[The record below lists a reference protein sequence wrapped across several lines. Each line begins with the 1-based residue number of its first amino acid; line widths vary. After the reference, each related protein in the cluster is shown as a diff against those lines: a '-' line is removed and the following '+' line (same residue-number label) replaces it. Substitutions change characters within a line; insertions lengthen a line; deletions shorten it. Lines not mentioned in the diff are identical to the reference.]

1 MCGIFGVTGDS
12 STTELLIRGLKRMEY
27 RGYDSSG
34 ICLVNGKQL
43 IRKRAVGP
51 LSNLEPLVEN
61 LPGSECGIAHTRW
74 ATHGA
79 PTEENAHPHF
89 STDSKIAVV
98 HNGIIE
104 NEVELRKKIKSIDD
118 EINFQSETDS
128 ELVAHLLSIEF
139 QNSKIDIKTA
149 KEDEILS
156 CWKSV
161 LDTLE
166 GSFALAVVIESR
178 KDFILFARKFAPL
191 IISHDGER
199 GILASDV
206 SCVVGLTENVFY
218 LNEGDWG
225 ILTNSE
231 AQIFNIDGDLVETE
245 PKKLEWKLG
254 EAELGGYPTFM
265 LKEIYEQPRVVRDCL
280 RGRLSRDKIKGF
292 SIPFNPRLL
301 RIVGCG
307 TAYNAGL
314 LARYYIEQLSKI
326 PVILDHAHEF
336 RYGAPSGPKSLVIG
350 ISQSGETA
358 DTLAAIDAAQ
368 ERGYPTLGIVNV
380 ESSTIARN
388 VDSLLG
394 IRAGPEIGVAS
405 TKAFTGQVLGG
416 LLVAMKLGQ
425 LSKTFHRE
433 DLSYFDRHARMLPTS
448 MERMLND
455 QNIKTKLWEAQQYFV
470 GKNHAF
476 FLGRNTSY
484 PIALEGALKL
494 KEISY
499 IHAEGYAGGELKHG
513 PLALVE
519 EGTPIIVIASEGSSH
534 KKLLGNA
541 REVASRGAK
550 VIFITH
556 QEDDLADSHADLV
569 IKVPRT
575 HDLLQPLLYNIICQ
589 LLSLNI
595 AEERGCNVD
604 RPRNLAKSVT
614 VE

>member
-1 MCGIFGVTGDS
+1 MCGIFGIIGELN
-12 STTELLIRGLKRMEY
+12 TTELLMHGLKRMEY

-34 ICLVNGKQL
+34 ICLVNGKTL
-43 IRKRAVGP
+43 VRKRAVGH
-51 LSNLEPLVEN
+51 LTNLEPLLVD
-61 LPGSECGIAHTRW
+61 LPDSECGIAHTRW
-74 ATHGA
+74 ATHGP
-79 PTEENAHPHF
+79 PTVENAHPHM
-89 STDSKIAVV
+89 SPKLDVAVV

-104 NEVELRKKIKSIDD
+104 NEIHLKKQLKSENQKIKFESD
-118 EINFQSETDS
+118 TDS
-128 ELVAHLLSIEF
+128 EIVAHLLSNEIKN
-139 QNSKIDIKTA
+139 QGLKIDGASEEEFLLCWREVIK
-149 KEDEILS
+149 K
-156 CWKSV
+156 
-161 LDTLE
+161 LE
-166 GSFALAVVIESR
+166 GSFALATVVQGR
-178 KDFILFARKFAPL
+178 KDFILFARRFAPL
-191 IISHDGER
+191 IIAHDGKK
-199 GILASDV
+199 GLLASDV
-206 SCVVGLTENVFY
+206 SCLVGLTESVFY
-218 LNEGDWG
+218 LEEGDWG
-225 ILTNSE
+225 IINNE
-231 AQIFNIDGDLVETE
+231 EVRIFNKDEELVATE
-245 PKKLEWKLG
+245 SKKLEWKMG
-254 EAELGGYPTFM
+254 DAELGGYPTFM

-280 RGRLSRDKIKGF
+280 RGRLSRDEIKGV
-292 SIPFNPRLL
+292 SIPYHPRFL

-314 LARYYIEQLSKI
+314 LVRYYIEQLSKI
-326 PVILDHAHEF
+326 PVLLDHAHEF
-336 RYGAPSGPKSLVIG
+336 RYGAPSGPKSLVVG

-358 DTLAAIDAAQ
+358 DTLAAIQAAH

-380 ESSTIARN
+380 ESSTMARTVN
-388 VDSLLG
+388 SVIG

-425 LSKTFHRE
+425 VSKNFHRE

-455 QNIKTKLWEAQQYFV
+455 QNIKTKLWEAQQFFE

-519 EGTPIIVIASEGSSH
+519 DGTPVVVIASEGSSH
-534 KKLLGNA
+534 QKLLGNT
-541 REVASRGAK
+541 REVIARGAK

-556 QEDDLADSHADLV
+556 QEDDLAQEYADLV

>member
-1 MCGIFGVTGDS
+1 MCGIFGVTGDKN
-12 STTELLIRGLKRMEY
+12 TTELLMRGLKRMEY

-34 ICLVNGKQL
+34 ICLNNDDL
-43 IRKRAVGP
+43 IRRRAVGQ
-51 LSNLEPLVEN
+51 LSNLEPLVVD
-61 LPGSECGIAHTRW
+61 LPKSECGIAHTRW

-79 PTEENAHPHF
+79 PTVENAHPHV
-89 STDSKIAVV
+89 SSKLDVAVV

-104 NEVELRKKIKSIDD
+104 NEVELRNLLKSEDD
-118 EINFQSETDS
+118 SIEFESETDS
-128 ELVAHLLSIEF
+128 ELVAHLLSKELKRA
-139 QNSKIDIKTA
+139 KIDLNIS
-149 KEDEILS
+149 KEDELLA
-156 CWKSV
+156 CWNTVISK
-161 LDTLE
+161 LE
-166 GSFALAVVIESR
+166 GSFALAAVIKGKGDS
-178 KDFILFARKFAPL
+178 ILFARKFAPL
-191 IISHDGER
+191 ILSHDGKR

-206 SCVVGLTENVFY
+206 SCVVGLTESVYY
-218 LNEGDWG
+218 LEEGDWG
-225 ILTNSE
+225 ILSDKE
-231 AQIFNIDGDLVETE
+231 VKIFNLDGNLVDLK

-254 EAELGGYPTFM
+254 DAELGGYPTFM

-280 RGRLSRDKIKGF
+280 RGRLSRDKIKGV
-292 SIPFNPRLL
+292 SIPFHPRLL

-388 VDSLLG
+388 VDNIIG

-405 TKAFTGQVLGG
+405 TKAFTGQVIGG

-425 LSKTFHRE
+425 DSKNFHRE

-455 QNIKTKLWEAQQYFV
+455 QNIKTKLWEAQQLFV

-519 EGTPIIVIASEGSSH
+519 DGTPIVVIASEGSSH

-556 QEDDLADSHADLV
+556 QEDQLAESHADIV

>member
-1 MCGIFGVTGDS
+1 MCGIFGMVGDAN
-12 STTELLIRGLKRMEY
+12 TTKLLMQGLKRMEY

-34 ICLVNGKQL
+34 ICIVDNNEF
-43 IRKRAVGP
+43 IRRRAVGE
-51 LSNLEPLVEN
+51 LSNLEPLVVN
-61 LPGSECGIAHTRW
+61 LPDSECGIAHTRW
-74 ATHGA
+74 ATHGP
-79 PTEENAHPHF
+79 PTEDNAHPHM
-89 STDSKIAVV
+89 SPKLDVAVV

-104 NEVELRKKIKSIDD
+104 NEVELRKELSSIDKNITFKSD
-118 EINFQSETDS
+118 TDS
-128 ELVAHLLSIEF
+128 EIIAHLFSNEIKNSGLDLKKSKDEEF
-139 QNSKIDIKTA
+139 I
-149 KEDEILS
+149 S
-156 CWKSV
+156 CWKKV
-161 LDTLE
+161 IDKLE
-166 GSFALAVVIESR
+166 GSFALAVILKGR
-178 KDFILFARKFAPL
+178 NDFILFARKFAPL
-191 IISHDGER
+191 VISHDGNK

-206 SCVVGLTENVFY
+206 SCIVGLTDKVHY
-218 LNEGDWG
+218 LEEGDWG
-225 ILTNSE
+225 LINKNGIK
-231 AQIFNIDGDLVETE
+231 IFNADGDLVEKE
-245 PKKLEWKLG
+245 PKKLEWTLG
-254 EAELGGYPTFM
+254 DAELGGYPTFM

-280 RGRLSRDKIKGF
+280 RGRLSREKIKGV

-358 DTLAAIDAAQ
+358 DTLAAIQAAH

-388 VDSLLG
+388 VDTMIG

-425 LSKTFHRE
+425 DSKNFHRE

-470 GKNHAF
+470 DKNHAF

-519 EGTPIIVIASEGSSH
+519 EGTPIVVIASEGSSH

-541 REVASRGAK
+541 REVAARGAK
-550 VIFITH
+550 VILITH
-556 QEDDLADSHADLV
+556 QEDELADSHADLV

>member
-1 MCGIFGVTGDS
+1 MCGIFGVTGDKD
-12 STTELLIRGLKRMEY
+12 TTELLIHGLKRMEY

-34 ICLVNGKQL
+34 ICLNNEEL

-51 LSNLEPLVEN
+51 LSNLEPLVVD
-61 LPGSECGIAHTRW
+61 LPDSKCGIAHTRW

-79 PTEENAHPHF
+79 PTVENAHPHV
-89 STDSKIAVV
+89 SSELDVAVV

-104 NEVELRKKIKSIDD
+104 NEVELRNFLKSDYK
-118 EINFQSETDS
+118 ELEFESETDS
-128 ELVAHLLSIEF
+128 ELVAHLLSKELKKI
-139 QNSKIDIKTA
+139 NSKIKNIT
-149 KEDEILS
+149 EDQILS
-156 CWKSV
+156 SWKNV
-161 LDTLE
+161 IDKLE
-166 GSFALAVVIESR
+166 GSYALAAVISGREDS
-178 KDFILFARKFAPL
+178 ILFARKFAPL
-191 IISHDGER
+191 ILSHDGKR
-199 GILASDV
+199 GLLASDV
-206 SCVVGLTENVFY
+206 SCVVGLSESVFY
-218 LNEGDWG
+218 LEEGDWG
-225 ILTNSE
+225 IIKDLGVK
-231 AQIFNIDGDLVETE
+231 IFNIDGDTVELK
-245 PKKLEWKLG
+245 PKKLEWELG
-254 EAELGGYPTFM
+254 DAELGGYPTFM

-280 RGRLSRDKIKGF
+280 RGRLSRDKIKGVK
-292 SIPFNPRLL
+292 IPYHPRLL

-336 RYGAPSGPKSLVIG
+336 RYGAPSGPKSLVVG

-388 VDSLLG
+388 VDHIIG

-416 LLVAMKLGQ
+416 LLIAMKLGQ
-425 LSKTFHRE
+425 DSKNFHRE

-455 QNIKTKLWEAQQYFV
+455 QNIKTKLWEAQQYFS

-519 EGTPIIVIASEGSSH
+519 EGTPIVVIASEGSSH

-541 REVASRGAK
+541 REVSSRGAK

-556 QEDDLADSHADLV
+556 QEDELADSHADLV

-575 HDLLQPLLYNIICQ
+575 HDLLQPLMYNIICQ